1 MFPSET
7 YIDRRRNLREK
18 ISSGLILIPG
28 NHESP
33 MNFRDNPYPF
43 RQDSSFLYYF
53 GMDRP
58 GLVAL
63 MDLDEDREWVFGD
76 DMTAEEAVWAGP
88 QMALRQLCE
97 KVGVV
102 SSEPLSQVVEL
113 LKKAKR
119 QNRAIHILPPYRQDT
134 CQQLSDLLRIGPFE
148 LDTQISETLIRAV
161 VAQRSIKTQEEI
173 EQIESALAISRQ
185 IQVLSMQMAEPGR
198 YERDI
203 VGAMEGLVLAQG
215 SRTSFPTILTVH
227 GHILHHHDHQNQ
239 MKDQDM
245 VLNDSG
251 VESPLHYASDITRTF
266 PVGGRFTDRQK
277 EVYEI
282 VLQAQEDAIGLIK
295 PGVEFREV
303 HFQAALKVANGLKDL
318 GLMRGDVTEAVQAG
332 AYALFFPT
340 GLGHM
345 LGLDVHDME
354 GLGEDYVGYTDSIK
368 RRSEFGWRSLRLA
381 RALEPGFVITVEP
394 GIYFIPE
401 LIGQWKQEGK
411 FASFINYGSVDRFLG
426 FGGIRIEDDVIVTQ
440 TGARILGPQI
450 PKSIF
455 EVEETCSRKT

>member
-1 MFPSET
+1 VFPSET
-7 YIDRRRNLREK
+7 YIDRRRKLRDR
-18 ISSGLILIPG
+18 ISGGLVLIPG

-33 MNFRDNPYPF
+33 MNFPDNPYPF

-53 GMDRP
+53 GLNRP

-63 MDLDEDREWVFGD
+63 MDSDEDRERVFGD
-76 DMTAEEAVWAGP
+76 DITAEDAVWTGP
-88 QMALRQLCE
+88 QKALSELCE
-97 KVGVV
+97 KAGIT
-102 SSEPLSQVVEL
+102 SSEPMSQVVEPL
-113 LKKAKR
+113 RRAKKR
-119 QNRAIHILPPYRQDT
+119 NRAIHILPPYRQDT
-134 CQQLSDLLRIGPFE
+134 VKQLSDLLGMGPPE
-148 LDTQISETLIRAV
+148 LKTRISEALIHAV

-173 EQIESALAISRQ
+173 EQIESAVAISRQ

-198 YERDI
+198 YESDI

-215 SRTSFPTILTVH
+215 SRTSFATILTVH
-227 GHILHHHDHQNQ
+227 GHILHHHGHRNR
-239 MKDQDM
+239 MKDGDM

-266 PVGGRFTDRQK
+266 PVSGRFTDRQK
-277 EVYEI
+277 EVYKI
-282 VLQAQEDAIGLIK
+282 VLQAQEDAISMIR
-295 PGVEFREV
+295 PGVEFREI
-303 HFQAALKVANGLKDL
+303 HFQAALKVADGLKGL
-318 GLMRGDVTEAVQAG
+318 GLMKGDMTEAVEAG

-354 GLGEDYVGYTDSIK
+354 GLGEDYVGYTDGIK

-401 LIGQWKQEGK
+401 LIDQWKQAGK
-411 FASFINYGSVDRFLG
+411 FASFINYGAVDTFLG
-426 FGGIRIEDDVIVTQ
+426 FGGIRIEDDVMVTQ
-440 TGARILGPQI
+440 TGAHILGPRI
-450 PKSIF
+450 PKSIS
-455 EVEETCSRKT
+455 EVEETCSGRT

>member
-1 MFPSET
+1 
-7 YIDRRRNLREK
+7 
-18 ISSGLILIPG
+18 
-28 NHESP
+28 
-33 MNFRDNPYPF
+33 
-43 RQDSSFLYYF
+43 
-53 GMDRP
+53 
-58 GLVAL
+58 
-63 MDLDEDREWVFGD
+63 
-76 DMTAEEAVWAGP
+76 
-88 QMALRQLCE
+88 
-97 KVGVV
+97 
-102 SSEPLSQVVEL
+102 
-113 LKKAKR
+113 
-119 QNRAIHILPPYRQDT
+119 
-134 CQQLSDLLRIGPFE
+134 
-148 LDTQISETLIRAV
+148 
-161 VAQRSIKTQEEI
+161 
-173 EQIESALAISRQ
+173 
-185 IQVLSMQMAEPGR
+185 
-198 YERDI
+198 
-203 VGAMEGLVLAQG
+203 
-215 SRTSFPTILTVH
+215 
-227 GHILHHHDHQNQ
+227 
-239 MKDQDM
+239 M

-266 PVGGRFTDRQK
+266 PVRGRFTDRQK

-303 HFQAALKVANGLKDL
+303 HFQASLKVANGLKDL
-318 GLMRGDVTEAVQAG
+318 GLMRGDVREAVQAG

-354 GLGEDYVGYTDSIK
+354 GLGEDYVGYTDDIK

-411 FASFINYGSVDRFLG
+411 FASFINYGAVDTFLG

-440 TGARILGPQI
+440 TGARLLGPQI
-450 PKSIF
+450 PKSIS